1 MTRSPNNIVGQ
12 INSYRLKTHL
22 VPCLASTIKNRGCEN
37 KVVFLGGRGER
48 REMRERRRI
57 GREMG
62 DNGRGG
68 TRGRIY

>member
-37 KVVFLGGRGER
+37 KVVFWGEGGKEGNEGE
-48 REMRERRRI
+48 EEDWEGNER
-57 GREMG
+57 
-62 DNGRGG
+62 
-68 TRGRIY
+68 